1 MNSCNFA
8 LRFDNACNFLYNQ
21 NVMCKIKYLY
31 DNYIFDLYGTL
42 VDILTD
48 EDSDCF
54 WQKIADMLH
63 CDSAELKATY
73 KSLCNQKQS
82 EVGEECE
89 FDLLEVFDYIVKKYD
104 SDLTK
109 EELAYRFRKT
119 SIVYE
124 SVFPFVKYR
133 LRQLKRHGKGVY
145 LISNAQS
152 CFTRRELEELGLD
165 NLFDGIVISSEI
177 GYKKPSPL
185 IFEKAFEQFGI
196 AKSSCL
202 YSGNDPVDDIQGASA
217 FGIPSFL
224 VTHKPRRKIASK

>member
-1 MNSCNFA
+1 MS
-8 LRFDNACNFLYNQ
+8 
-21 NVMCKIKYLY
+21 KTKYLY
-31 DNYIFDLYGTL
+31 DNYVFDLYGTL

-54 WQKIADMLH
+54 WQKIADMLN
-63 CDSAELKATY
+63 CDSVEVKTLY
-73 KSLCNQKQS
+73 KSLCHQKQI
-82 EVGEECE
+82 EVGEERE
-89 FDLLEVFDYIVKKYD
+89 FDLLEVFDYIVKKYK

-109 EELAYRFRKT
+109 EEFAYRFRKA

-152 CFTRRELEELGLD
+152 CFTRRELKELGLD
-165 NLFDGIVISSEI
+165 KYFDGIVISSQI

-185 IFEKAFEQFGI
+185 IFEKAYAQFGI
-196 AKSSCL
+196 AKYSSL

-217 FGIPSFL
+217 FGISYYL
-224 VTHKPRRKIASK
+224 VVHKTRRKFK